1 MGQGHRSGEG
11 ASSPSLPGDP
21 VSGGPP
27 VGSWGGR
34 GTCFLLNREAVLAI
48 LSISHSNRHPIHPRN
63 STSIKIPHGNVSMFV
78 RRMLATNIPG
88 KVLCKLFVKMKNT
101 NEKSLMP
108 PTTFLFS
115 GCIKHGDSCLLCLF
129 GPMPVENCC
138 QHLICIVFRF
148 TLDYINIK
156 MDLRSPRWPA
166 GRFVI

>member
-1 MGQGHRSGEG
+1 
-11 ASSPSLPGDP
+11 
-21 VSGGPP
+21 
-27 VGSWGGR
+27 
-34 GTCFLLNREAVLAI
+34 
-48 LSISHSNRHPIHPRN
+48 
-63 STSIKIPHGNVSMFV
+63 MFV

-88 KVLCKLFVKMKNT
+88 QVLCKLFVKMKNT

-166 GRFVI
+166 GRFVIRMSWRCSVSDLILRSGYTAVPRVTPP